1 MPRDVSGNY
10 TLPSG
15 VNPVVNNTLIDVA
28 WANPTLS
35 DIATQLNNVLTRD
48 GLLGPILPLKLVDG
62 TVGAP
67 ALCFG
72 SQPTTGFYKTTNG
85 FGFGISGTN
94 VLNVTSTEFQIVGKT
109 GIGSATGS
117 NVGLYVYKSG
127 SAGGT
132 NDSGLFVR
140 QDGTDPIAIFSGN
153 GGAVLVNAGAAL
165 NSAANRG
172 NVTVDGTASSI
183 VSFGKSGANIG
194 YVYADATKMQFGSF
208 ASLPIELITGNAAR
222 VTVDASGFVGFG
234 KVPTGGYAL
243 DIADISSAV
252 CLGTFRNGTTTAY
265 HAIFNNGNGQV
276 GGISTNGSATNFATT
291 SDYRLKNITGDLQT
305 SGDFIDALQPRVGT
319 WKADNSPF
327 VGFVA
332 HELQAV
338 SPSSVNGEKDGEQM
352 QSVGYGSA
360 ELIANIVAELK
371 SLRARVA
378 ALEGLL

>member
-67 ALCFG
+67 SLCFG

-85 FGFGISGTN
+85 FGFGILGTN
-94 VLNVTSTEFQIVGKT
+94 VLNVTSTEFQIIGKT

-153 GGAVLVNAGAAL
+153 GGA
-165 NSAANRG
+165 
-172 NVTVDGTASSI
+172 
-183 VSFGKSGANIG
+183 
-194 YVYADATKMQFGSF
+194 M
-208 ASLPIELITGNAAR
+208 R
-222 VTVDASGFVGFG
+222 VRIDASGNTGFG
-234 KVPTGGYAL
+234 
-243 DIADISSAV
+243 
-252 CLGTFRNGTTTAY
+252 TTP
-265 HAIFNNGNGQV
+265 
-276 GGISTNGSATNFATT
+276 FA
-291 SDYRLKNITGDLQT
+291 
-305 SGDFIDALQPRVGT
+305 
-319 WKADNSPF
+319 
-327 VGFVA
+327 
-332 HELQAV
+332 
-338 SPSSVNGEKDGEQM
+338 
-352 QSVGYGSA
+352 
-360 ELIANIVAELK
+360 
-371 SLRARVA
+371 
-378 ALEGLL
+378 